1 MTMVS
6 SDLWDENDAANYD
19 DDAAEMFTPAV
30 IDPAVAFLASAA
42 GDGAA
47 LAFAV
52 GTGRLAIPLARRG
65 VPVVGLDLSPAMLN
79 RLRTK
84 VSDSELPVVVGDM
97 TLTHVPGEFTL
108 VFLPYNSISN
118 LRTQDSQV
126 ECFRNAA
133 RHLVDGGYFVI
144 ELFVPPLRKLL
155 PGDEAVLFD
164 ANESHVG
171 FDTIDVVTQ
180 ELSSH
185 HFTRDEDGR
194 YRYGVGNFRYIWPAE
209 CDLMAQIAGMKLVA
223 RYGDWDRS
231 DFTSDSSKHISV
243 YQR

>member
-1 MTMVS
+1 MVS

-144 ELFVPPLRKLL
+144 
-155 PGDEAVLFD
+155 FD